1 MSLAEFCASGKDVV
15 PFFRSMLAELAS
27 RGVSDYRLKLCPA
40 PPPSS
45 SFSVTVRP
53 DNGQKH
59 GPRQFAFCL
68 SCDPEQATIA
78 ECNYQGGEKQR
89 GPEGGL
95 PERLRSLTSGVCE
108 WKVPHAAS
116 EFAWRVVA
124 TDSDNA
130 DPRAA
135 PNAWH
140 VIADDAPP
148 VRRFSPTVFTIS
160 RRIAHALLQYASLP
174 CGRPL
179 IAACCRTGPRKAA
192 ISPGARSEAAISGV
206 VIRTWQRPSAESF
219 RGLRYHCPSLIE
231 AGSS

>member
-95 PERLRSLTSGVCE
+95 PERLRSLVRLFSERRNAEGLSIE
-108 WKVPHAAS
+108 IAIRQWARSDAGAAS
-116 EFAWRVVA
+116 AVSRVDAVRLASVTELYARMGHDPA
-124 TDSDNA
+124 TAQARGFIFYAFVFGQTLLLPEATQAARDALVTASA
-130 DPRAA
+130 DI
-135 PNAWH
+135 
-140 VIADDAPP
+140 IAE
-148 VRRFSPTVFTIS
+148 TT
-160 RRIAHALLQYASLP
+160 AL
-174 CGRPL
+174 GR
-179 IAACCRTGPRKAA
+179 
-192 ISPGARSEAAISGV
+192 
-206 VIRTWQRPSAESF
+206 
-219 RGLRYHCPSLIE
+219 
-231 AGSS
+231 